1 MLEACF
7 ADLLKGLVFD
17 DEVMDW
23 IVDALHQSHADEKK
37 FRRDAIARL
46 QDEQSKLQNRLDKL
60 YDDRLDG
67 FIEPDF
73 FERKAREWRQTQ
85 KRLTDQI
92 AEYENAAH
100 DYVQDGVRLLE
111 LAKKAYFL
119 FKQQN
124 SSEKRKLLNFVCSNS
139 TWKDQTLT
147 ATFRQPFDLLALTNT
162 TWQRK
167 KAGGGT
173 CRLEPI
179 LCRDWKQ
186 LIAASSIKTER
197 FRISTLSTIRVLE
210 PLNCRKCK
218 LELKHCRKCNSERN
232 GRSAV
237 VRMR

>member
-1 MLEACF
+1 MPEPYTREEMLEACF

-23 IVDALHQSHADEKK
+23 IVDALHQNHADEKK

-73 FERKAREWRQTQ
+73 FERKSREWRQTQ
-85 KRLTDQI
+85 KRLADQI
-92 AEYENAAH
+92 AEYENAAQ

-147 ATFRQPFDLLALTNT
+147 ATLRQPFDLLALTNT

-167 KAGGGT
+167 KATGNSSSDP
-173 CRLEPI
+173 CPEWRAI
-179 LCRDWKQ
+179 RDNLRNFFLTPRTEMLSFFQQ
-186 LIAASSIKTER
+186 LR
-197 FRISTLSTIRVLE
+197 GML
-210 PLNCRKCK
+210 
-218 LELKHCRKCNSERN
+218 
-232 GRSAV
+232 
-237 VRMR
+237 

>member
-1 MLEACF
+1 MR
-7 ADLLKGLVFD
+7 D
-17 DEVMDW
+17 DSYGTR
-23 IVDALHQSHADEKK
+23 HG
-37 FRRDAIARL
+37 R

-73 FERKAREWRQTQ
+73 FERKSREWRQTQ

-147 ATFRQPFDLLALTNT
+147 ATLRQPFDLLALTNT

-167 KAGGGT
+167 KATGNSSSDLVLNGGADGT
-173 CRLEPI
+173 RT
-179 LCRDWKQ
+179 RD
-186 LIAASSIKTER
+186 LRRDRPA
-197 FRISTLSTIRVLE
+197 F
-210 PLNCRKCK
+210 
-218 LELKHCRKCNSERN
+218 
-232 GRSAV
+232 
-237 VRMR
+237 

>member
-1 MLEACF
+1 
-7 ADLLKGLVFD
+7 
-17 DEVMDW
+17 MDW
-23 IVDALHQSHADEKK
+23 IIDALHQSHADEKR

-67 FIEPDF
+67 FIESDF

-85 KRLTDQI
+85 KRLADQI

-139 TWKDQTLT
+139 TWKDKTLT
-147 ATFRQPFDLLALTNT
+147 ATFRQPLMHLHLPTRLGKEKRPVEPLPATFVLC
-162 TWQRK
+162 
-167 KAGGGT
+167 GGGHET
-173 CRLEPI
+173 RT
-179 LCRDWKQ
+179 
-186 LIAASSIKTER
+186 S
-197 FRISTLSTIRVLE
+197 
-210 PLNCRKCK
+210 
-218 LELKHCRKCNSERN
+218 
-232 GRSAV
+232 RSLL
-237 VRMR
+237 